1 MLGHTIRNHAP
12 GAMGL
17 TPFPSDASCRP
28 AHHPWRGSDW
38 VVVATFHGMTNDM
51 QFLTFDQRPE
61 KRFVVSGLLMLP
73 TP

>member
-1 MLGHTIRNHAP
+1 
-12 GAMGL
+12 MGL
-17 TPFPSDASCRP
+17 TPFPSGASWRP
-28 AHHPWRGSDW
+28 AHHPWRGSGW
-38 VVVATFHGMTNDM
+38 VVATTFHGMTNDM